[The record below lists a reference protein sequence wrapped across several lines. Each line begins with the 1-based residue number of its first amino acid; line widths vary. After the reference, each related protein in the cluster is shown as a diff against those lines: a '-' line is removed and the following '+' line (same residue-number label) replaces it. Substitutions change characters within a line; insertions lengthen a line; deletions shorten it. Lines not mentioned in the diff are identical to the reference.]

1 MMKINKDN
9 FESNTMH
16 VISVLSRIEHS
27 SGAGTYISQNLALLE
42 WVQSVTK
49 WI

>member
-9 FESNTMH
+9 FESIYNTMH

-27 SGAGTYISQNLALLE
+27 SGAGTYISQNLALIGMGT
-42 WVQSVTK
+42 VCN
-49 WI
+49 